1 MERISRYQGINLYIK
16 NLEDDIDEERLKK
29 EFSTFGVIRSAKI
42 PDDKGNSKGFGFV
55 CYTSAEEAQ
64 NAINEMNN
72 RILQGC
78 SKPLYVALHEPKEIR
93 RTKLAQ
99 RHAARKIRMNPP
111 SAAANPPIPYQ
122 FYGNGNVPAS
132 YVYPPPT
139 QQLLPRQR
147 AAPSPAWPQPSAYTN
162 PAYSVPT
169 SPPSNPVRPG
179 PSRGGARGPGGPRG
193 PRAPPGV
200 AQRRPPVPGGNIEHA
215 TGPIP
220 MENTLSLIKT
230 YSFENQKLLLGEQLF
245 PLIVKVDPL
254 LAGKITGMLLDS
266 GWSVEELYSLVGDEV
281 KLRSKIDEARMVL
294 ELAEQGNDVRS
305 SVTGTDAQADQ

>member
-147 AAPSPAWPQPSAYTN
+147 AAPSPAWPQPSAYTK

-169 SPPSNPVRPG
+169 SAPPNRHVPGLARAHPGGRGPHPG
-179 PSRGGARGPGGPRG
+179 P
-193 PRAPPGV
+193 
-200 AQRRPPVPGGNIEHA
+200 QRRPPVPGGNGEQVTA
-215 TGPIP
+215 PLP
-220 MENTLSLIKT
+220 MESTLALILT
-230 YSFENQKLLLGEQLF
+230 YPLEHQKLLLGEQLF
-245 PLIVKVDPL
+245 PLILKVDPL

-266 GWSVEELYSLVGDEV
+266 GWTVEELYSLVGDEG
-281 KLRSKIDEARMVL
+281 KLRAKIDEAKRGIQI
-294 ELAEQGNDVRS
+294 EIHNC
-305 SVTGTDAQADQ
+305 GT